1 MVLSHVSCARRTPA
15 VDENRRETLTV
26 RPGPGAAR
34 RGAQDAGFTLK
45 KGTAYDK
52 QYSQIYFMRLSQLRP
67 EVKKAA
73 EQRWPDAPVLSI
85 LDVEEGVECSV
96 IGTVF
101 KQMKLKPSVL
111 SEYKDGDPALN
122 ALVGDAKF
130 TAADDSVVLED
141 EGSRMVL
148 EGAGGALPVGDLVS
162 APPCSRHGVVEGG
175 EGAAG

>member
-1 MVLSHVSCARRTPA
+1 MLPHVSCARRTPA

>member
-1 MVLSHVSCARRTPA
+1 M
-15 VDENRRETLTV
+15 
-26 RPGPGAAR
+26 
-34 RGAQDAGFTLK
+34 K

-96 IGTVF
+96 VGTVF

-148 EGAGGALPVGDLVS
+148 EGGGGALPVGDDASPLASVDSCLCPLSDKTGDPLPVPPPAREPAGFLLS
-162 APPCSRHGVVEGG
+162 AT
-175 EGAAG
+175 